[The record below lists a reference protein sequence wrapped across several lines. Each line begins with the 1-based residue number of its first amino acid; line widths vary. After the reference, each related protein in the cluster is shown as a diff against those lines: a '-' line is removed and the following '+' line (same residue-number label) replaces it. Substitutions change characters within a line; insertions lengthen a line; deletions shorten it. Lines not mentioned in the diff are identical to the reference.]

1 MSVDPRL
8 KLIRFF
14 MTGPGP
20 CPYLPG
26 REERKVFTRLDGRM
40 ADQLNELLSQHGF
53 RRSQSIAYRPS
64 CIGCNACVSVRVVAT
79 KFAPSKSH
87 KRVVSNNHDLE
98 RKVMPPLATE
108 EQYQLFRR
116 YIDHRHEQGGM
127 ADMDVEDFVR
137 MIEDSPVNS
146 VVVEYRHRQT
156 NKLMAFCLSDFMDD
170 GLSMVYSVFNPDNAK
185 RSLGRFMILDHLRLT
200 LDHQL
205 DHVYLGYWVSGSPKM
220 SYKDKFQPLEYLVDG
235 QWSQHP
241 PATIP
246 TKSLEI

>member
-40 ADQLNELLSQHGF
+40 AEQLNELLSQHGF

-64 CIGCNACVSVRVVAT
+64 CIGCNACVSVRVVAER
-79 KFAPSKSH
+79 FVASKSQ
-87 KRVVSNNHDLE
+87 KRVIVSNQDLE
-98 RKVMPPLATE
+98 RRVMPPLATD

-127 ADMDVEDFVR
+127 ADMDDEDFVR

-146 VVVEYRHRQT
+146 MVVEYRHKQT
-156 NKLMAFCLSDFMDD
+156 NELMAFCLTDVMED
-170 GLSMVYSVFNPDNAK
+170 GLSMVYSVFEPTSPK
-185 RSLGRFMILDHLRLT
+185 RSLGRFMILDHLRFT
-200 LDHQL
+200 LDHHL
-205 DHVYLGYWVSGSPKM
+205 DHIYLGYWVNGSPKM

-235 QWSQHP
+235 QWSRCP
-241 PATIP
+241 PVAIP
-246 TKSLEI
+246 TRNSDS